1 MRPDPLTRKR
11 CGPVRRGCEQLR
23 RAAERTR
30 RTFAGN
36 NSPTFTVEHT
46 QLMYPCHVFCHPLI
60 VTIQMKACS
69 RSERRE
75 GSKKMEAAKA
85 SKPDVSAVYAVD
97 LSQRPVPQGD
107 AAREKAALLQLARR
121 MHDAPGEMLPRFVEL
136 AMELTGGISAGISLL
151 EEAEP
156 SPVFRWHYLKGIL
169 SPFNGATTPRDFS
182 PCGITLDRSATTL
195 TIHPERVYDWIPSG
209 LFLPEVLLVPLYIG
223 RTEPLG
229 TLWIVADRIE
239 HFHCGHA
246 ATMQELADFIGIAL
260 KMVRSE
266 EELQQALEQQELL
279 TREMGHRL
287 KNLFTILDG
296 MVRISARTTDNKDD
310 LVALLS
316 GSLHAL
322 AAAHS
327 LVRPSFS
334 EVQGAASS
342 LAELLSIVL
351 EPHESPAISG
361 KRRLSL
367 TGPTVLCGEQSVN
380 GLALVFHELAT
391 NAAKYGSLCGDL
403 GTVDVVWQIDGGD
416 LGITWRE
423 DGGAQATSFSPAS
436 KGFGSTLVEATVIRQ
451 FGGTLSYDWR
461 STGLSVH
468 IVMPLCRLAQ

>member
-1 MRPDPLTRKR
+1 
-11 CGPVRRGCEQLR
+11 
-23 RAAERTR
+23 
-30 RTFAGN
+30 
-36 NSPTFTVEHT
+36 
-46 QLMYPCHVFCHPLI
+46 
-60 VTIQMKACS
+60 
-69 RSERRE
+69 
-75 GSKKMEAAKA
+75 MEAAKA

-316 GSLHAL
+316 GRLHAL

>member
-1 MRPDPLTRKR
+1 
-11 CGPVRRGCEQLR
+11 
-23 RAAERTR
+23 
-30 RTFAGN
+30 
-36 NSPTFTVEHT
+36 
-46 QLMYPCHVFCHPLI
+46 
-60 VTIQMKACS
+60 
-69 RSERRE
+69 
-75 GSKKMEAAKA
+75 MEAAKA

>member
-1 MRPDPLTRKR
+1 
-11 CGPVRRGCEQLR
+11 
-23 RAAERTR
+23 
-30 RTFAGN
+30 
-36 NSPTFTVEHT
+36 
-46 QLMYPCHVFCHPLI
+46 MYPCHVFCHPLI

-195 TIHPERVYDWIPSG
+195 TIHPERVYDWIPPG

-296 MVRISARTTDNKDD
+296 MVRISARTTDSKDD
-310 LVALLS
+310 LVAMLS
-316 GSLHAL
+316 GRLHAL

-351 EPHESPAISG
+351 EPHEPPAISG

-423 DGGAQATSFSPAS
+423 DGGAQATSSSPAS